1 MCGSWVIPLH
11 GKSCGK
17 CYVPLVLL
25 FLCSVFS
32 GIFSDDFGLVSLPLG
47 FEVNAFDRNKNWV
60 SENGVFAFGFLEID
74 GGGADEFVGGI
85 RYNLEDKASNL
96 PVWTVGGGLSVSVN
110 STLRLDMDG
119 RLVLINNPN
128 NIILWSSNTSGLG
141 VQKTSLL
148 DDGNLVLLGSKDEV
162 IWDSFSSP
170 TNTLLPGQSLSYL
183 QNLRASSTRSIS
195 SYYNLVIRQ
204 PGELALVWEH
214 NVTYWRSHFGSFV
227 VAKES
232 RFDSNGVLGL
242 YDDGDKAI
250 WSVSARDYGDSSVTL
265 RHLRIDR
272 DGNLR
277 IYSWDNVN
285 HAWKVVWQAVQD
297 QCKVFGSCGLY
308 SVCGYNSTSPVCDCV
323 YSDSLEWGI
332 RGSIVG
338 SGGLGCKKMVD
349 LGNCRMHSSMLVM
362 KQTFLY
368 GLYPPHDVDML
379 LSETACKEY
388 CSNDTS
394 CIAATSINNGSGIC
408 TIKRTSFISGYKTS
422 NTPAV
427 SFLKVCSIP
436 QAVATQGV
444 NQLSNSDSNELSDR
458 MGSRKK
464 LIEAIALIVLL
475 TISVILSIQVLV
487 FLVLYRR
494 REIKLK
500 TRISFGKDA
509 RMNAHYSMLIRLSF
523 EEIKELTKNFAS
535 QVGTSVFQGV
545 LPNRTPI
552 VAKVLEDVVVS
563 EKEFRFTVSIL
574 SGTHHRNLA
583 SVKGFCFE
591 PSNKILLYEHVPN
604 GSLDKW
610 LFNPKEKSDGQ
621 LIWRQRLDIA
631 LGVAR
636 AIAYLHTE
644 CQICIT
650 HGNLKLENILLDEN
664 LVPKVTDFGLQNFLK
679 KQEVSTLES
688 PSERDIY
695 MLGKIFLQIVTC
707 KRDVLG
713 ENMQQILHQVDQ
725 ERELVGDDSMQTIER
740 ITRIS
745 FWCIQNQP
753 FLRPSIGEVVK
764 VLEGTLSVD
773 RPPSNLTFRHDDTIE
788 TEVESDVMA
797 ECC

>member
-17 CYVPLVLL
+17 CCVPLVLL

-32 GIFSDDFGLVSLPLG
+32 GIISDDFGLASLPLG

-60 SENGVFAFGFLEID
+60 SENEVFAFGFLEIE
-74 GGGADEFVGGI
+74 GAAADEFVVGI
-85 RYNLEDKASNL
+85 RYNLQDKASNL

-110 STLRLDMDG
+110 STLRLAMDG
-119 RLVLINNPN
+119 RLVLINNPS

-148 DDGNLVLLGSKDEV
+148 NNGNLVLLGSKDEV
-162 IWDSFSSP
+162 IWDSFSCP
-170 TNTLLPGQSLSYL
+170 TNTLLPGQSLSYP

-195 SYYNLVIRQ
+195 SYYNLVISQ
-204 PGELALVWEH
+204 SGELALVWER
-214 NVTYWRSHFGSFV
+214 NVTYWRSHFSSFV

-232 RFDSNGVLGL
+232 RFDSNGVLGI
-242 YDDGDKAI
+242 YDDDNKAI
-250 WSVSARDYGDSSVTL
+250 WSVSAKDYGDSSVIL

-308 SVCGYNSTSPVCDCV
+308 SVCGYNSSSLVCDCL

-332 RGSIVG
+332 RGSVG
-338 SGGLGCKKMVD
+338 DSGGLECKKMVD

-379 LSETACKEY
+379 LSEMACKEY

-394 CIAATSINNGSGIC
+394 CIAATSINNGSGLC
-408 TIKRTSFISGYKTS
+408 TIKRTSFISGYKTP

-444 NQLSNSDSNELSDR
+444 NQLSNSDSNELHDQR
-458 MGSRKK
+458 GSRKK

-475 TISVILSIQVLV
+475 TICVILSIQVLI
-487 FLVLYRR
+487 FLVLYWR
-494 REIKLK
+494 REIEVK

-509 RMNAHYSMLIRLSF
+509 RMNAQYSVLIRLSF
-523 EEIKELTKNFAS
+523 EEIKELTKNFAT
-535 QVGTSVFQGV
+535 QLGTSVFQGM
-545 LPNRTPI
+545 LPNKTPI
-552 VAKVLEDVVVS
+552 VAKFLEEVVVS
-563 EKEFRFTVSIL
+563 EKEFRAAVSVL
-574 SGTHHRNLA
+574 SGTHHRNLV

-591 PSNKILLYEHVPN
+591 PTNKILLYEHVPN

-610 LFNPKEKSDGQ
+610 LFYPKEKSHNQ
-621 LIWRQRLDIA
+621 LIWQQRLDIA

-636 AIAYLHTE
+636 AIAYLHSE

-664 LVPKVTDFGLQNFLK
+664 LVPKVTDFGLRNFLK
-679 KQEVSTLES
+679 KQEVSTSES

-713 ENMQQILHQVDQ
+713 ENMQHILHQVDQ
-725 ERELVGDDSMQTIER
+725 ERELVGDDNMHTIER
-740 ITRIS
+740 IIRIS

-764 VLEGTLSVD
+764 VLEGTLSAD
-773 RPPSNLTFRHDDTIE
+773 LPPSNLAFRHDDTIE
-788 TEVESDVMA
+788 TEVGEM
-797 ECC
+797 